1 MPDPEVAPP
10 PATALF
16 DVTTSASAEPA
27 GMLARVPLDHLELAP
42 NARREIAPEG
52 VGRLARMLMTM
63 GQLVPC
69 IGTAPRTTPRG

>member
-27 GMLARVPLDHLELAP
+27 GMLSRVPLDHLELAP

-52 VGRLARMLMTM
+52 IERLARMLMTM